1 MSIEGA
7 GVDTPSVCQM
17 DDCGFIRELI
27 EKSVLVD
34 LAGIC
39 VSVEQL
45 TYLRHRA
52 QSQLLLGKQWLAK
65 VNKSVPV
72 DLRKGALKNA
82 FVSQGPAYG
91 TNTAITFKRCRA
103 PKSRAQSAQNPLEC
117 AKLIAFAWAP
127 IIYQYPALHR
137 RCDKDLGIPKVGM
150 YSPHPRRPITWLI
163 YCRRETWVRLAQRV
177 AYGRHT
183 VAGNGQPGAFIP
195 KCQRPVRC
203 RIYGRQTSTAQPEI
217 PEP

>member
-7 GVDTPSVCQM
+7 GVDTPSACQM

-39 VSVEQL
+39 VIVEQL

-52 QSQLLLGKQWLAK
+52 QSQLLLDKHWLAE
-65 VNKSVPV
+65 VNKRAPV

-82 FVSQGPAYG
+82 FVSQRPAYG
-91 TNTAITFKRCRA
+91 TNTAITSERCRA
-103 PKSRAQSAQNPLEC
+103 PKACAQSAQNPLEC
-117 AKLIAFAWAP
+117 AKPIAIAWAP
-127 IIYQYPALHR
+127 IIDQYPALYWG
-137 RCDKDLGIPKVGM
+137 CDKDLGIPKVGM
-150 YSPHPRRPITWLI
+150 HSPHPRRPITGLI
-163 YCRRETWVRLAQRV
+163 YCRREAWVRLAQRV
-177 AYGRHT
+177 AYGHHT

-195 KCQRPVRC
+195 K
-203 RIYGRQTSTAQPEI
+203 
-217 PEP
+217 